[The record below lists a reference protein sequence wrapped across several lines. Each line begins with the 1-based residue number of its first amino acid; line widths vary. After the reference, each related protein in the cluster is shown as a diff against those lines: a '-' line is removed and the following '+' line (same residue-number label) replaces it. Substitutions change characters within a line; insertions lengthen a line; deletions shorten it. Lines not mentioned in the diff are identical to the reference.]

1 MTKTGIFLIVV
12 ALALGATY
20 LYLNTDLFV
29 PSTIH
34 IQALVRPTR
43 VDPTTRFD
51 DTSVAPVSFAFDK
64 KFSLTEV
71 MVVKANDAKVSKFPH
86 AFWHLISDSN
96 SVPVKSLVYGG
107 MAPKGMKPKI
117 PKARPEPLEPD
128 VVYTLIVKADNYE
141 GKIDFKTKESVKPA
155 KP

>member
-20 LYLNTDLFV
+20 LYRNTDLFV

-117 PKARPEPLEPD
+117 PQGFAGLTDSLVLKSIFP
-128 VVYTLIVKADNYE
+128 
-141 GKIDFKTKESVKPA
+141 S
-155 KP
+155 